1 MYLPT
6 FFIKLPYQPVEKRGK
21 PLWDKPHHSAS
32 KGVKPMAFFETKI
45 RHATLT
51 FSPFSSESM
60 MTIGQVVLDHIRER
74 IQSVQDVTDS
84 RAKPLKETY
93 AEEKRK
99 GRYVAMGGARKYT
112 GLPYRDWTLR
122 GRTLQSCKVKSASED
137 RVTIGPTLAET
148 TMIIL
153 VRNRLDHMW
162 GMSPSDYEALY
173 AAVRQTLLRVKAV
186 RLVKAA

>member
-1 MYLPT
+1 M
-6 FFIKLPYQPVEKRGK
+6 Q
-21 PLWDKPHHSAS
+21 H
-32 KGVKPMAFFETKI
+32 VKV
-45 RHATLT
+45 T

-99 GRYVAMGGARKYT
+99 GRYVALGGPRKYT

-122 GRTLQSCKVKSASED
+122 GRTMQALKVKFASQD
-137 RVTIGPTLAET
+137 RVTIGPTSEET
-148 TMIIL
+148 GKIVT
-153 VRNRLDHMW
+153 VRNRVDKMW
-162 GMSPSDYEALY
+162 GMSPSDNEALV
-173 AAVRQTLLRVKAV
+173 AVVLATLRTSAVVRVEKMGQQKIA
-186 RLVKAA
+186 